1 MRSAEFVRK
10 EEVYLMFYLLAI
22 AIVVL
27 IIGTV
32 VTISVSKENDEN
44 YGKKSKSNVV
54 RLTSIYV
61 VVVSVSLVILG
72 FYIAKI

>member
-1 MRSAEFVRK
+1 
-10 EEVYLMFYLLAI
+10 MFYLLAI

>member
-1 MRSAEFVRK
+1 
-10 EEVYLMFYLLAI
+10 MFYLLAI
-22 AIVVL
+22 AVVVL
-27 IIGTV
+27 IIGTL

-44 YGKKSKSNVV
+44 YGKKSKSNVM

-72 FYIAKI
+72 FYIAKT

>member
-1 MRSAEFVRK
+1 
-10 EEVYLMFYLLAI
+10 MFYLLAI

-27 IIGTV
+27 IIGTI

-72 FYIAKI
+72 FYIAKT